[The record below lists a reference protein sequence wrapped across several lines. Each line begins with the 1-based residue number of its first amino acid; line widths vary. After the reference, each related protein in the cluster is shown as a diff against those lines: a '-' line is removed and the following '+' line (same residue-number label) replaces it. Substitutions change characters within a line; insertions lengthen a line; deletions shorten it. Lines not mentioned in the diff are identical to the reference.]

1 MTKNITINSFIALL
15 YFFVFPSVLMAQAW
29 TKGGNSGFYKL
40 DFTRIASSRVF
51 DTRGEVLPFRP
62 TSNNTFS
69 VYGEYGVTNKFTLIG
84 YMPILVANKFAES
97 KNPAGV
103 TLPVIKETSF
113 GDVDLSF
120 RYQLYNKKGMS
131 ISANLLLGL
140 PTGNSKQEN
149 GLLTG
154 DGEFNQMLKIAAG
167 TGKAKWWTQAAI
179 GFNNRT
185 NNYSDEFRYDF
196 EFGYKFFNDRLLAI
210 LKINGIESLDNGTA
224 KENSVGLYANN
235 VEFGGYGPEILYY
248 VSNKKNIGVSLRLG
262 RSFKG
267 RNILGGPSF
276 SMGVF
281 AQF

>member
-1 MTKNITINSFIALL
+1 
-15 YFFVFPSVLMAQAW
+15 MAQAW
-29 TKGGNSGFYKL
+29 TKAGNTGFYKL
-40 DFTRIASSRVF
+40 DFTRISSARVF
-51 DTRGEVLPFRP
+51 DTHGEILPFRS
-62 TSNNTFS
+62 TSNNTLS

-84 YMPILVANKFAES
+84 YLPILVANRFAES
-97 KNPAGV
+97 KNAAGV
-103 TLPVIKETSF
+103 TLPKVDETSF

-120 RYQLYNKKGMS
+120 RYQIYDKKSIS

-154 DGEFNQMLKIAAG
+154 DGEFNQMLKLAVG

-210 LKINGIESLDNGTA
+210 LKINGIESLNNGTA

-248 VSNKKNIGVSLRLG
+248 VSNKKNIGVSFRLG
-262 RSFKG
+262 RSVKG

-276 SMGVF
+276 SGGIF